1 MGQMLKE
8 DCGYSKCSCDS
19 CNNSV
24 DETAYIECNTT
35 GRKFKIRRGTSC
47 NLTKRYIYVACC
59 IKMYESR
66 CWFNYIEKP
75 RLSNYKNHVH
85 LRFTIADC

>member
-1 MGQMLKE
+1 MLKE

-47 NLTKRYIYVACC
+47 NLKKRYIYVACC